1 MYAGRAVDEPF
12 KRLWLDK
19 RLDVQKGEG
28 NDYKSSNSDASLSLV
43 EDDCD
48 SGHV

>member
-12 KRLWLDK
+12 KRLG
-19 RLDVQKGEG
+19 VQKGEG